1 MHNPIWLPFHQ
12 LSALKE
18 QMMTQPGILG
28 QKSNFYTILFVLRH
42 QKSRKNTFPM
52 CRFEERTSPRGRK
65 HRAGVLLPSAS
76 PRERAT
82 PALCFL
88 PLEFGPFL
96 EPTHREELFPF
107 ISTIETMAFFRPSH
121 RVRTVRSFIAGST
134 QNNPQYARKLP
145 LLSFLVSWIPLFQ
158 ILECFLQVATLKAT
172 MK

>member
-1 MHNPIWLPFHQ
+1 MRLRPWPQVASSDLKQHSHKGGQPLNPHFLGIKQEMHNPIWLPFHQ

-28 QKSNFYTILFVLRH
+28 QKSNYCTILFVLRH
-42 QKSRKNTFPM
+42 LKSRKKIFPM

-96 EPTHREELFPF
+96 EPTHREDIFPT
-107 ISTIETMAFFRPSH
+107 S
-121 RVRTVRSFIAGST
+121 
-134 QNNPQYARKLP
+134 K
-145 LLSFLVSWIPLFQ
+145 Q
-158 ILECFLQVATLKAT
+158 IRF
-172 MK
+172 